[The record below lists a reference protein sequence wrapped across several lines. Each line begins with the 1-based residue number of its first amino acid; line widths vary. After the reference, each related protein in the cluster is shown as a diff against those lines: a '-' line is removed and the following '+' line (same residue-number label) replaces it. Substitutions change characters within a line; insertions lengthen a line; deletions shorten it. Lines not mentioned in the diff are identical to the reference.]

1 MPDSAD
7 EIQRQLQANDDP
19 YLDERWGVLANKV
32 AARTQED
39 LDAAEHDLAEFR
51 ALELAAE
58 PIPPSFDERH
68 LRAIHRHLFQDV
80 YEWAGEWRT
89 VNTSKPDD
97 PAAFFPCQRF
107 AVGVPATFEQ
117 IAERD
122 FRPGMPVDEFV
133 NKLTRTYDEV
143 NHLHLFRE
151 GNGRAQRIFL
161 TQLAEHSGFTIDWN
175 AVTAQQNDA
184 VCRAAG
190 HGDREPMKAMLAS
203 VVHPMAGAGPAPR
216 LGRDPQLQ
224 RDARRTRQADPA
236 GLENAQTDAS
246 PRRARPRLAD
256 QARIYVERQE
266 QTAQERSQTAK
277 TDPGSMERSVGT
289 EGMERS

>member
-19 YLDERWGVLANKV
+19 YLDERWGVLANKI
-32 AARTQED
+32 AARTQQA

-51 ALELAAE
+51 ALELADK
-58 PIPPSFDERH
+58 PIPPTFDERH

-80 YEWAGEWRT
+80 YEWAGERRT

-117 IAERD
+117 IAERN
-122 FRPGMPVDEFV
+122 FRTGMPVDEFV

-151 GNGRAQRIFL
+151 GNGRTQRIFL
-161 TQLAEHSGFTIDWN
+161 TQLAEHSGFTLDWN
-175 AVTAQQNDA
+175 AVTAQQNDT

-203 VVHPMAGAGPAPR
+203 VVQPMEGSRPAPR
-216 LGRDPQLQ
+216 PGREGQLQ
-224 RDARRTRQADPA
+224 REARRTREADP
-236 GLENAQTDAS
+236 GGPESAQKDAS
-246 PRRARPRLAD
+246 PRRAKPRLAD
-256 QARIYVERQE
+256 QARTYVERQD
-266 QTAQERSQTAK
+266 QTAQQRSQAAK
-277 TDPGSMERSVGT
+277 TDLGSTQRSGT
-289 EGMERS
+289 EGIERS